1 MRERHDMADPITIR
15 YGAGEYDKLKTAAA
29 TIKAANYHLEQLTYG
44 ARIEMLDSV
53 ETMAE
58 AIRALA
64 DMGLR
69 GQSNCPLT
77 VASCRTVMRGIIKAN
92 PVMLKAAPCGGYL
105 IEAPVLG
112 NRRGSNY
119 KIVELL
125 RVAISAA
132 ADRGVQIK
140 PNQNG
145 VVIVKQFGDIDRM
158 KLCTLENR
166 EVHILVDKMMQE
178 MHTQDKPRYFDTVY
192 IWCASPDPH
201 TEIVITT
208 RGQVGTYND
217 YVHELDEWGT
227 GDANARYAAHRNA
240 RARLKRAANALE
252 SYLEGH
258 PDYASNETTQTQSA
272 RNLVRLFG
280 VLANL
285 MVILRAPGISDGE
298 RNTQQYGKGKSPTEE
313 DYAAYR
319 QTATLLGRVDYHHR
333 TTGERYNLY
342 CDPPRTCY
350 RRTSK
355 MQSDMV
361 ESALVDATRMNWYAE
376 VNRLSPD
383 YPDGGPLAFEIIR
396 DIAPNNTKAC
406 DADNVNVA
414 FCRRWG
420 SRVRII
426 RSALRSGERW
436 EYGAQ
441 AMVSVM
447 DAKCFRL
454 G

>member
-1 MRERHDMADPITIR
+1 MADPITIR
-15 YGAGEYDKLKTAAA
+15 FGTGEYEKLKTAAA

-64 DMGLR
+64 VMGLR

-77 VASCRTVMRGIIKAN
+77 EASCRTVMRGIIKAN
-92 PVMLKAAPCGGYL
+92 PVVLKAAPCGGYL

-125 RVAISAA
+125 RVAISVAA
-132 ADRGVQIK
+132 QKGVKIK
-140 PNQNG
+140 HNENG

-158 KLCTLENR
+158 KMCTLENR
-166 EVHILVDKMMQE
+166 EVHILVDKMMRE
-178 MHTQDKPRYFDTVY
+178 MRTDDKPRYFDSVY
-192 IWCASPDPH
+192 VWCASPDPR
-201 TEIVITT
+201 TEIVITA
-208 RGQVGTYND
+208 RGLARTYND
-217 YVHELDEWGT
+217 YVHNLDEWGT
-227 GDANARYAAHRNA
+227 CDANARYAAHRNA
-240 RARLKRAANALE
+240 RARLKRAVNALE
-252 SYLEGH
+252 SYLEDH

-298 RNTQQYGKGKSPTEE
+298 HNTQQYGKGKSPTEE

-319 QTATLLGRVDYHHR
+319 QTAMLLGRVDLHHQIP
-333 TTGERYNLY
+333 GERYNLY
-342 CDPPRTCY
+342 CDSPRTCY
-350 RRTSK
+350 RRSSK

-361 ESALVDATRMNWYAE
+361 ESALVDALRRHRYAA

-383 YPDGGPLAFEIIR
+383 YPDGGPLAFEVIR
-396 DIAPNNTKAC
+396 EIADKNIKAC

-426 RSALRSGERW
+426 RSALRSGEPW
-436 EYGAQ
+436 EHGAQ

-447 DAKCFRL
+447 DAECFEL